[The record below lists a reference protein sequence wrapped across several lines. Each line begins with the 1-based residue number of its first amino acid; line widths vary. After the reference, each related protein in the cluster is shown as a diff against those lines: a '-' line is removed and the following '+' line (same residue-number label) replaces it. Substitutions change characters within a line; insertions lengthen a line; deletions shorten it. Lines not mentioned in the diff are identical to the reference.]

1 LRTGILGAVVIA
13 GAGIACGRRLH
24 RALLANHRY
33 QFATW
38 ICVRWLAALVAF
50 GLLLK
55 LAN

>member
-1 LRTGILGAVVIA
+1 
-13 GAGIACGRRLH
+13 LH
-24 RALLANHRY
+24 RALLSNHRY

-38 ICVRWLAALVAF
+38 VCARWLAALVAF